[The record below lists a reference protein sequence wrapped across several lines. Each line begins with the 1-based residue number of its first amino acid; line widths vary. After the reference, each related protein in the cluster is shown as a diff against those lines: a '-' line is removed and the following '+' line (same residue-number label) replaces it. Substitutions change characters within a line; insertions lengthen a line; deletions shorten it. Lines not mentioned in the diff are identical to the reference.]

1 MEDVLLPQRISGS
14 EAVCGGV
21 EYRVLC
27 VSLNAHLPLKEL
39 IALPAAIDIV
49 TDRGDVRSVCGIV
62 SEASAGDSDGGLA
75 SYQLVVR
82 DALGILEKRIN
93 TRVFRQ
99 KSEVQIIRRIVDEWR
114 QTNAVLAH
122 AFRCE
127 SGEGFD
133 DERYPPRE
141 FTMQYNE
148 SDAAFIRRLM
158 QRRGI
163 AWHFRSLPDVQPAHA
178 MVMFDT
184 PHAPQKNAA
193 GAVRYHRDAATEE
206 RDSITAWCAVR
217 AIQPGSV
224 TRHSWDYRN
233 PQSAFMQG
241 AASSSVEQGSNG
253 GTLCASLDDYQIL
266 PPHVG
271 DSHDDLCRLGLLR
284 MRRHDYESK
293 CFHGQGSVRDLC
305 AGEYFT
311 LTEHPEIDTHAESER
326 DFVVTALHLRAEN
339 NLPQG
344 LSERVAKLFAHQP
357 WHADKEGDVL
367 RADRGAGSDA
377 AGPTRTRIHFT
388 AVRLGTE
395 IVPAYD
401 PRSDLPQVRLQSAIV
416 TGPEG
421 EEVHCDALGRVKI
434 RFPGMRPQ
442 DHASGPGASGTDT
455 DSAWVRVVSSWAG
468 DGMGSIGQCGSL
480 SLPRVGS
487 EVLVDFLGGDP
498 DKPVIVGQLYNENAR
513 PPALSKGGGLP
524 GNRYQSGIKSR
535 EIRQGRANQLR
546 FDDTEGQISAQLAS
560 DHGDTQLNLG
570 YLSGPRE
577 NGRAK
582 PRGEGAE
589 LRSAEAIALRAG
601 KGLLLSTWPLP
612 SADASH
618 LQRQDYLALLADSME
633 LSQSL
638 AAAAA
643 QRQAMAAD
651 GKAQQELGEIFKA
664 WENGSNS
671 APQGDGGRK
680 PVIGMTAP
688 EGICFATAKTIVTY
702 AAANIDSCSQKNTQL
717 SAGQSLIANAGK
729 GISLFSH
736 SEGIKAIA
744 QRGKLLLQS
753 QHDDTE
759 LNSAKDVKFTS
770 TEGKIIGMAKEIV
783 LIAEDGS
790 FIKIGGGI
798 TLGTQGTITHHGANF
813 PFKGP
818 SAMAASL
825 PSLIEGDADSYPN
838 IEENSRERAINKA
851 KLAWMDKKVDEI
863 TRNSPAANLYASGS
877 IGSLLS
883 HNPMGEGAI
892 WDEGGPQDSPRG
904 WGADDRN
911 SYLALGATSGSAGSL
926 RNNKEIN
933 LNEAESSNG
942 DGLKLGVNELYA
954 DAINFASRRTDVPGS
969 SIAAIIGAEAGKIS
983 KAQIKVAADKEFYST
998 HPGLNPGG
1006 KLTKS
1011 QEVEWNNLRRY
1022 YSEQWDPDSY
1032 NSSTGASG
1040 LTQFM
1045 PDAWN
1050 DMARKEGSYLNEYAA
1065 KVGYVDGKGVILD
1078 SEKLLKLRFD
1088 PTLSIVTAAEY
1099 DQDIFKRLEKTKNHD
1114 DEPIVPENL
1123 SADERAKYIYIGHHE
1138 GYKGAVSFIQKTLS
1152 ESRANTLLTAN
1163 VSDQTVRQNMIDAAN
1178 GSKAD
1183 AYQKFLWDYVDNKI
1197 QPARYR

>member
-1 MEDVLLPQRISGS
+1 MDHNNALFSFLAQEKELVTSNRPLRLRLAHPSGLMEDVLLPQRISGS

-49 TDRGDVRSVCGIV
+49 TDRGDMRSVCGIV

-75 SYQLVVR
+75 SYHLVVR

-99 KSEVQIIRRIVDEWR
+99 KSEVQIIRQIVEEWR

-133 DERYPPRE
+133 EQRYPPRE

-163 AWHFRSLPDVQPAHA
+163 AWHFRSLPDAQPAHA
-178 MVMFDT
+178 LVMFDT
-184 PHAPQKNAA
+184 PHAPKKNAA
-193 GAVRYHRDAATEE
+193 SAVRYHRDAATEE

-224 TRHSWDYRN
+224 ARHSWDYRN
-233 PQSAFMQG
+233 PQPAFMQG
-241 AASSSVEQGSNG
+241 TASSSVDQGNNG

-266 PPHVG
+266 PPHAG
-271 DSHDDLCRLGLLR
+271 DSHDDLCSLGLLR

-344 LSERVAKLFAHQP
+344 LSERVAKLFAHQY
-357 WHADKEGDVL
+357 WHAGKEGGTLSV
-367 RADRGAGSDA
+367 DRSTGNDA

-388 AVRLGTE
+388 TVRLGTE

-442 DHASGPGASGTDT
+442 DHANAPGAGGTDA

-524 GNRYQSGIKSR
+524 GNRYQSGLKSR

-546 FDDTEGQISAQLAS
+546 FDDTEGQISVQLSS

-570 YLSGPRE
+570 YLNGSRE
-577 NGRAK
+577 EGQAR

-589 LRSAEAIALRAG
+589 LRSSEAIALSAG
-601 KGLLLSTWPLP
+601 KGLLLSTWPLA
-612 SADASH
+612 SADASQ
-618 LQRQDYLALLADSME
+618 LQRQDYLALLSDSVE

-638 AAAAA
+638 ATAAA
-643 QRQAMAAD
+643 QRQAMPAD
-651 GKAQQELGEIFKA
+651 GKAQQELSEVFKV
-664 WENGSNS
+664 WENGSNT
-671 APQGDGGRK
+671 APQGAGGGK
-680 PVIGMTAP
+680 PAIGITAA
-688 EGICFATAKTIVTY
+688 EGIGFATPKTVVTY
-702 AAANIDSCSQKNTQL
+702 AANIDSCSQKNMQL

-729 GISLFSH
+729 GISLFTH
-736 SEGIKAIA
+736 SDGIKAIA

-759 LNSAKDVKFTS
+759 LNSAKDMKFTS

-798 TLGTQGTITHHGANF
+798 TLGTQGTITHHGASF

-818 SAMAASL
+818 STMTASL
-825 PSLIEGDADSYPN
+825 PQFTDGGTEIKFQARYYPAKEGGVAAQGLHVDV
-838 IEENSRERAINKA
+838 NSSDGS
-851 KLAWMDKKVDEI
+851 DKKDRSD
-863 TRNSPAANLYASGS
+863 TGGRTAQLQSDDMHLAS
-877 IGSLLS
+877 
-883 HNPMGEGAI
+883 
-892 WDEGGPQDSPRG
+892 
-904 WGADDRN
+904 
-911 SYLALGATSGSAGSL
+911 
-926 RNNKEIN
+926 
-933 LNEAESSNG
+933 
-942 DGLKLGVNELYA
+942 
-954 DAINFASRRTDVPGS
+954 
-969 SIAAIIGAEAGKIS
+969 
-983 KAQIKVAADKEFYST
+983 
-998 HPGLNPGG
+998 
-1006 KLTKS
+1006 
-1011 QEVEWNNLRRY
+1011 
-1022 YSEQWDPDSY
+1022 
-1032 NSSTGASG
+1032 
-1040 LTQFM
+1040 
-1045 PDAWN
+1045 
-1050 DMARKEGSYLNEYAA
+1050 
-1065 KVGYVDGKGVILD
+1065 
-1078 SEKLLKLRFD
+1078 
-1088 PTLSIVTAAEY
+1088 
-1099 DQDIFKRLEKTKNHD
+1099 
-1114 DEPIVPENL
+1114 
-1123 SADERAKYIYIGHHE
+1123 
-1138 GYKGAVSFIQKTLS
+1138 
-1152 ESRANTLLTAN
+1152 AN
-1163 VSDQTVRQNMIDAAN
+1163 VVR
-1178 GSKAD
+1178 
-1183 AYQKFLWDYVDNKI
+1183 NK
-1197 QPARYR
+1197 

>member
-1 MEDVLLPQRISGS
+1 MAQERELVTRNRPLRLRLAHPSGLMEDVLLPQRISGS

-49 TDRGDVRSVCGIV
+49 TDCGDVRSVCGIV
-62 SEASAGDSDGGLA
+62 SEASAGESDGGLA

-99 KSEVQIIRRIVDEWR
+99 KSEVEIIRQIVEEWR
-114 QTNAVLAH
+114 QTNAVLAR

-127 SGEGFD
+127 SGDGFD
-133 DERYPPRE
+133 EQRYPPRE

-163 AWHFRSLPDVQPAHA
+163 AWHFRSLPDAQPAHVL
-178 MVMFDT
+178 VMFDT
-184 PHAPQKNAA
+184 PHAPRKNVA
-193 GAVRYHRDAATEE
+193 GTVRYHRDAATEE

-217 AIQPGSV
+217 TIQSGSV
-224 TRHSWDYRN
+224 ARHSWNYRN
-233 PQSAFMQG
+233 LQPVFMQ
-241 AASSSVEQGSNG
+241 SMVRSDVDQGPSGN
-253 GTLCASLDDYQIL
+253 TLCANLDDYQIL
-266 PPHVG
+266 PPHAG
-271 DSHDDLCRLGLLR
+271 DNHDDLCSMGLLR

-293 CFHGQGSVRDLC
+293 CFHGQGSVRDFC

-311 LTEHPEIDTHAESER
+311 LADHPEIETHAESER
-326 DFVVTALHLRAEN
+326 NFVVTALHLRAEN
-339 NLPQG
+339 NLPQA
-344 LSERVAKLFAHQP
+344 LSERVAKLFAHQR
-357 WHADKEGDVL
+357 WHAD
-367 RADRGAGSDA
+367 ADGEALLAGSEA
-377 AGPTRTRIHFT
+377 TGPTRTRIHFT
-388 AVRLGTE
+388 AVRLGTD

-416 TGPEG
+416 TGPKG

-524 GNRYQSGIKSR
+524 GNRYLSGIKSR

-546 FDDTEGQISAQLAS
+546 FDDTEGQISVQLAS

-577 NGRAK
+577 NAQAR

-589 LRSAEAIALRAG
+589 LRSSEAIALRAG
-601 KGLLLSTWPLP
+601 KGLLLSTWPLS
-612 SADASH
+612 SADASQ
-618 LQRQDYLALLADSME
+618 LQRQDYLALLADSTE

-638 AAAAA
+638 ATAAA
-643 QRQAMAAD
+643 QRKAMAAD
-651 GKAQQELGEIFKA
+651 GKAQQELGEAFKA
-664 WENGSNS
+664 WENGSNT
-671 APQGDGGRK
+671 AQQGAGGGK
-680 PVIGMTAP
+680 PVIGITAA
-688 EGICFATAKTIVTY
+688 EGIGFATPKAIITY
-702 AAANIDSCSQKNTQL
+702 AANIDSCSQKNTQL

-729 GISLFSH
+729 GISLFTH

-798 TLGTQGTITHHGANF
+798 TLGTQGTITHHGASF

-818 SAMAASL
+818 STMAASL
-825 PSLIEGDADSYPN
+825 PQFTDGGTEIKFRARYYPAKEGGVAAPGLHVDV
-838 IEENSRERAINKA
+838 NSSDGS
-851 KLAWMDKKVDEI
+851 DKKDRSD
-863 TRNSPAANLYASGS
+863 TGGRTTQLQSDDMHLAS
-877 IGSLLS
+877 
-883 HNPMGEGAI
+883 
-892 WDEGGPQDSPRG
+892 
-904 WGADDRN
+904 
-911 SYLALGATSGSAGSL
+911 
-926 RNNKEIN
+926 
-933 LNEAESSNG
+933 
-942 DGLKLGVNELYA
+942 
-954 DAINFASRRTDVPGS
+954 
-969 SIAAIIGAEAGKIS
+969 
-983 KAQIKVAADKEFYST
+983 
-998 HPGLNPGG
+998 
-1006 KLTKS
+1006 
-1011 QEVEWNNLRRY
+1011 
-1022 YSEQWDPDSY
+1022 
-1032 NSSTGASG
+1032 
-1040 LTQFM
+1040 
-1045 PDAWN
+1045 
-1050 DMARKEGSYLNEYAA
+1050 
-1065 KVGYVDGKGVILD
+1065 
-1078 SEKLLKLRFD
+1078 
-1088 PTLSIVTAAEY
+1088 
-1099 DQDIFKRLEKTKNHD
+1099 
-1114 DEPIVPENL
+1114 
-1123 SADERAKYIYIGHHE
+1123 
-1138 GYKGAVSFIQKTLS
+1138 
-1152 ESRANTLLTAN
+1152 AN
-1163 VSDQTVRQNMIDAAN
+1163 VVR
-1178 GSKAD
+1178 
-1183 AYQKFLWDYVDNKI
+1183 NK
-1197 QPARYR
+1197 

>member
-1 MEDVLLPQRISGS
+1 MAQEKELVTRNRPLRLRLAHSSGLMEDVLLPQRISGS

-62 SEASAGDSDGGLA
+62 SQASAGESDGGLA

-99 KSEVQIIRRIVDEWR
+99 KSEVQIIRQIVEEWR

-133 DERYPPRE
+133 EQRYPPRE

-158 QRRGI
+158 RRRGI
-163 AWHFRSLPDVQPAHA
+163 AWHFRSLPDAQPVHA
-178 MVMFDT
+178 LVMFDT
-184 PHAPQKNAA
+184 PHALRRNAA

-206 RDSITAWCAVR
+206 RDSITTWCAVR
-217 AIQPGSV
+217 TIQPGSV
-224 TRHSWDYRN
+224 ARHSWNYRN
-233 PQSAFMQG
+233 LQPTFMQST
-241 AASSSVEQGSNG
+241 ARSDVDQGPSG
-253 GTLCASLDDYQIL
+253 STLCASLEDYQIL

-271 DSHDDLCRLGLLR
+271 DNHDDLCSLGLLR

-293 CFHGQGSVRDLC
+293 CFHGQGSVRDFC

-311 LTEHPEIDTHAESER
+311 LDEHPEIDTHAESER

-339 NLPQG
+339 NLPQA
-344 LSERVAKLFAHQP
+344 LSARVAKLFAHQR
-357 WHADKEGDVL
+357 WHAD
-367 RADRGAGSDA
+367 ADGEAPFAASDA
-377 AGPTRTRIHFT
+377 TGPTRTRIHFT
-388 AVRLGTE
+388 AVRLGTD

-401 PRSDLPQVRLQSAIV
+401 PRNDLPHVRLQSAIV
-416 TGPEG
+416 TGPKG

-434 RFPGMRPQ
+434 RFPGMRQQ
-442 DHASGPGASGTDT
+442 DHTNGPGASGTDA

-480 SLPRVGS
+480 SLPRAGS

-524 GNRYQSGIKSR
+524 GNRYLSGLKSR

-570 YLSGPRE
+570 YLSGSRE
-577 NGRAK
+577 EGQAR

-589 LRSAEAIALRAG
+589 LRSSEAIALRAG

-612 SADASH
+612 SADASQ
-618 LQRQDYLALLADSME
+618 LQRQDYLALLTDSME

-638 AAAAA
+638 ATAAA

-651 GKAQQELGEIFKA
+651 GKAQQELNAVFKA
-664 WENGSNS
+664 WENGSNTT
-671 APQGDGGRK
+671 PQGAGGGK
-680 PVIGMTAP
+680 PAIGITAA
-688 EGICFATAKTIVTY
+688 EGIGFATSKTVITY
-702 AAANIDSCSQKNTQL
+702 AANIDSCSQKNTQL
-717 SAGQSLIANAGK
+717 CAGQSLIANAGK
-729 GISLFSH
+729 GISLFTH

-798 TLGTQGTITHHGANF
+798 TLGTQGTITHHGASF

-818 SAMAASL
+818 STMAASL
-825 PSLIEGDADSYPN
+825 PQFTDGGTEIKFQARYYP
-838 IEENSRERAINKA
+838 A
-851 KLAWMDKKVDEI
+851 K
-863 TRNSPAANLYASGS
+863 
-877 IGSLLS
+877 
-883 HNPMGEGAI
+883 
-892 WDEGGPQDSPRG
+892 EGG
-904 WGADDRN
+904 
-911 SYLALGATSGSAGSL
+911 
-926 RNNKEIN
+926 
-933 LNEAESSNG
+933 
-942 DGLKLGVNELYA
+942 
-954 DAINFASRRTDVPGS
+954 
-969 SIAAIIGAEAGKIS
+969 
-983 KAQIKVAADKEFYST
+983 VAA
-998 HPGLNPGG
+998 PGLH
-1006 KLTKS
+1006 
-1011 QEVEWNNLRRY
+1011 V
-1022 YSEQWDPDSY
+1022 DM
-1032 NSSTGASG
+1032 NSSDGSGKKDRSDTGGRTTQLQSDDMHLAS
-1040 LTQFM
+1040 
-1045 PDAWN
+1045 
-1050 DMARKEGSYLNEYAA
+1050 
-1065 KVGYVDGKGVILD
+1065 
-1078 SEKLLKLRFD
+1078 
-1088 PTLSIVTAAEY
+1088 
-1099 DQDIFKRLEKTKNHD
+1099 
-1114 DEPIVPENL
+1114 
-1123 SADERAKYIYIGHHE
+1123 
-1138 GYKGAVSFIQKTLS
+1138 
-1152 ESRANTLLTAN
+1152 AN
-1163 VSDQTVRQNMIDAAN
+1163 VVR
-1178 GSKAD
+1178 
-1183 AYQKFLWDYVDNKI
+1183 NK
-1197 QPARYR
+1197 